1 MLTLSDALAQDLAT
15 VAPRVR
21 RIVSFT
27 LSSGVTHHFCDG
39 ENEIVDDDGNVC
51 SPSVIEAEPNSLEV
65 DAFTRETSFGEMT
78 IRMAADGPARQMVTG
93 VRILRALVVV
103 RLGTDAVPTTDY
115 VTVFRGTLNPD
126 GAVKVLADG
135 TFAFRCMDAFALLA
149 ERVAT
154 FGVISVHPLEAL
166 RQLLADNCAADL
178 FSSTGFD
185 FEADTTRSH
194 WNVSR
199 YEERLEDS
207 TGLTDREVAVRAERA
222 YRRAQFS
229 YRREPFTDG
238 LLSKGQEVWGLA
250 QELLGVIGGT
260 LRTDAAGRLERVAY
274 DAAAAPVAHWSR
286 SVWTSRGE
294 WDVLG
299 RVCNRA
305 EVTVALGA
313 GTSGSPFIAGEYP
326 NATDRIYTSDDTT
339 SQTAHRLPDSTVDR
353 LFTGEFKSPWLRAL
367 ALIVDPPGTTGT
379 DPILTTGATTMYLQ
393 RASEIGFTGAR
404 YRYGFRGYVGPG
416 RSGGI
421 QVTSSSISGNVL
433 TLECAGHWLET
444 GAYITTEDLSAN
456 VTTAAACTVVDA
468 DTVTVP
474 LVAANNA
481 TNGGGWI
488 APQQDPLDTLADGR
502 VAYFLLVRS
511 DDPAEYEVV
520 RATAGQAPTNAAPD
534 SDPRETSLGQYS
546 HPGSY
551 QYTIERAQFGT
562 TALEFPG
569 GDQTSIAYDIT
580 PAVEWAQARLDRHAY
595 GAPAATF
602 RTLLSEL
609 GVQIGDFVTVE
620 DPDYAGY
627 LVDGA
632 TETGPVFEVTSKGV
646 SGAEIEWGLTWVR
659 DEV

>member
-1 MLTLSDALAQDLAT
+1 MLTLSDALVQDLAT
-15 VAPRVR
+15 AAPRVR

-27 LSSGVTHHFCDG
+27 VASGVTHHFCDG
-39 ENEIVDDDGNVC
+39 EDEIVDDDGNVC

-78 IRMAADGPARQMVTG
+78 IRMAADGPARQLVSG
-93 VRILRALVVV
+93 VRMLRALVVV
-103 RLGTDAVPTTDY
+103 RLGTDAVPTDDY

-126 GAVKVLADG
+126 GAVKVLSDG
-135 TFAFRCMDAFALLA
+135 TFAFRCLDAFALLA
-149 ERVAT
+149 ERVVT
-154 FGVISVHPLEAL
+154 FGVIAVHPLEAL
-166 RQLLADNCAADL
+166 RQLLADNCAPDL
-178 FSSTGFD
+178 FSGSGFD
-185 FEADTTRSH
+185 AEADTTQSH
-194 WNVSR
+194 WSLSR
-199 YEERLEDS
+199 YEERLES
-207 TGLTDREVAVRAERA
+207 SSGLSDREVAVRAERA
-222 YRRAQFS
+222 YRRAQYS
-229 YRREPFTDG
+229 YRGVPFTDG
-238 LLSKGQEVWGLA
+238 LLDKGQEAWGLA
-250 QELLGVIGGT
+250 QELLAVTGGT
-260 LRTDAAGRLERVAY
+260 LRLDSAGRLERAPY

-286 SVWTSRGE
+286 DVWTTRGE

-299 RVCNRA
+299 RVCNRT
-305 EVTVALGA
+305 EVTIALAA
-313 GTSGSPFIAGEYP
+313 GTSGSPFVAGEYP
-326 NATDRIYTSDDTT
+326 NATDRVYATDDAT
-339 SQTAHRLPDSTVDR
+339 SQSAHRLPGATVDR
-353 LFTGEFKSPWLRAL
+353 VFTGELKSPWMRAM

-416 RSGGI
+416 RAGGI
-421 QVTSSSISGNVL
+421 EVTASSISGNVL

-468 DTVTVP
+468 DTITVP
-474 LVAANNA
+474 LTAADNA
-481 TNGGGWI
+481 TNGAGWI
-488 APQQDPLDTLADGR
+488 APAQDPLDTLTDGR
-502 VAYFLLVRS
+502 EAWFLLVRS
-511 DDPAEYEVV
+511 DDPAEYEIV

-551 QYTIERAQFGT
+551 QYTIARAQLGT

-580 PAVEWAQARLDRHAY
+580 AAVAWSDARLDRFAY
-595 GAPAATF
+595 GAATTVL
-602 RTLLSEL
+602 RTLLSEV
-609 GVQIGDFVTVE
+609 GVQIGDLVTLE
-620 DPDYAGY
+620 DPDYVGY

-632 TETGPVFEVTSKGV
+632 TEAGPVFEVTSKTV